1 MLRYE
6 MTRPSNTHQSYFI
19 ISLQCSYPQAIIF
32 SSSSWSVIFIGQVL
46 ISQILG
52 EIFAQDGA
60 HPPDPAKPEPVLI
73 IDEYFVSGLISSAV
87 QGVRNNNKI
96 INNKLECG
104 DVVKC
109 EVAA

>member
-1 MLRYE
+1 MDPAL
-6 MTRPSNTHQSYFI
+6 TSHI
-19 ISLQCSYPQAIIF
+19 
-32 SSSSWSVIFIGQVL
+32 SSSVFSVLISKQLFSRAWSWSVIFIGQVL

-87 QGVRNNNKI
+87 PGVRNNNKI
-96 INNKLECG
+96 INNKLKCG

-109 EVAA
+109 AVAA